1 MSSLTILQKRME
13 IVKNT
18 SKEVR
23 VQGQMVQILI
33 DHAMNVHES
42 CMKLCLDKMN
52 EFECNTVDI
61 TGGAPEMNSDFRWF
75 VEEIRK
81 TNVR

>member
-1 MSSLTILQKRME
+1 ME

-42 CMKLCLDKMN
+42 CMKLCLDKSNPGYVGNNRARKSASIHMN
-52 EFECNTVDI
+52 LMINKDKQ
-61 TGGAPEMNSDFRWF
+61 GG
-75 VEEIRK
+75 V
-81 TNVR
+81 